1 MSGLRCLKIQ
11 SLELESQGGRFTIEV
26 WDRIPR
32 GCDSQSQK
40 FRLGYIKAGTLQNPN
55 PKLLSG
61 ISGLRRF
68 NIRSLEL
75 YISGCNAAKNEVWN
89 WTLAA
94 TTLQNPKFRVLMTCL
109 GRFVFEFQPLESEG

>member
-1 MSGLRCLKIQ
+1 MAATLRVR
-11 SLELESQGGRFTIEV
+11 SL
-26 WDRIPR
+26 D
-32 GCDSQSQK
+32 
-40 FRLGYIKAGTLQNPN
+40 LGIKAGTLQN

-75 YISGCNAAKNEVWN
+75 YISGYNAAKNEVWN

-94 TTLQNPKFRVLMTCL
+94 TTLQNPKRRILMTGL